1 MSKLVIVEVDEKD
14 SEEAILLL
22 STIAVEPI
30 FKSPKSKDS
39 EEAILLLSTIVK
51 ELNGINESLNQ
62 LVTMIKEKRS

>member
-22 STIAVEPI
+22 STIG
-30 FKSPKSKDS
+30 
-39 EEAILLLSTIVK
+39 K